1 MTALLTHSGGC
12 QCGAV
17 RYRAKGE
24 LAYPHICYCRM
35 CQKASGNYFMPF
47 AGVARQ
53 DFEITRGEPSW
64 FQSSDMVRRGFC
76 SACGTPLFYNIPEAD
91 FINVTLGSL
100 DNPSVLLP
108 VAQSNLDSKMPW
120 FHLLDGL
127 DHEPAAST
135 VERARTIQQSN
146 HQHPDRDTETW
157 PEEKS

>member
-1 MTALLTHSGGC
+1 MTIRVTHGGGC

-17 RYRAKGE
+17 RYRARGE
-24 LAYPHICYCRM
+24 LANPHICHCRM
-35 CQKASGNYFMPF
+35 CQKAAGSYFMPF

-64 FQSSDMVRRGFC
+64 FQSSDMVQRGFC

-100 DNPSVLLP
+100 DDPAMLVP

-120 FHLLDGL
+120 FQLLDGL
-127 DHEPAAST
+127 SHEPAAATSD
-135 VERARTIQQSN
+135 RARAIQQSN